1 MLAENMRDTR
11 RFYHTIAETAWMEFQ
26 TTINI
31 IKELKRLGY
40 DVKYGKSIHSKD
52 FMMGVPKADVLK
64 KYSDSLSID
73 ADFDVSEI
81 YEGYTGAVATLD
93 TGKPGPT
100 FGLRFDIDANGI
112 EESRAEDLRSNVEG
126 FRSTNDFAMHACGHD
141 AHLTIGL
148 FVSKYLMEHKDELK
162 GKFILIFQPAE
173 EGVKGAKSMMNAG
186 IVDDVDILLAGHV
199 GLNIPTGTVG
209 VGTIG
214 FLATTKLD
222 VHFEGIPAHA
232 GAAPEEGRNAILAAA
247 SATLNLHT
255 LTQFSKGMSRLNV
268 GVFQGGT
275 SRNII
280 ADKAYIQIETRGE
293 KEEINEM
300 LKARA
305 LQVIEGSAIQYDV
318 KYKVSEAG
326 EAPSLKNPDPEF
338 YDEINEMLKSKG
350 YNTTM
355 KGNIGGSEDVAFFM
369 NAVTDK
375 GGKAIHFLFGSDL
388 NAGHHNDKFDIDE
401 DVMPVAY
408 QVLIDTV
415 EYLLNK

>member
-1 MLAENMRDTR
+1 MLADNMRDTR
-11 RFYHTIAETAWMEFQ
+11 RFYHTIAETGWMEFQ
-26 TTINI
+26 TTVNI
-31 IKELKRLGY
+31 IKELKALGY
-40 DVKYGKSIHSKD
+40 DVKYGKTIHAD
-52 FMMGVPKADVLK
+52 EYMMGVPKPEVLK
-64 KYSDSLSID
+64 KYADSIEFD

-81 YEGYTGAVATLD
+81 VQGYTGAIATLD
-93 TGKPGPT
+93 TGKPGDT
-100 FGLRFDIDANGI
+100 IGMRFDIDANGI

-148 FVSKYLMEHKDELK
+148 YVAKYLMEHKDSLK

-173 EGVKGAKSMMNAG
+173 EGVKGAKSLMQAG
-186 IVDDVDILLAGHV
+186 AVDEIDVLLAGHV

-222 VHFEGIPAHA
+222 VHFQGIPAHA

-268 GVFQGGT
+268 GVIQGGS

-326 EAPSLKNPDPEF
+326 EAPSLKNADPEF
-338 YDEINEMLKSKG
+338 YNEINEMLKSKG

-355 KGNIGGSEDVAFFM
+355 KGNIGGSEDVAFLM
-369 NAVTDK
+369 NRVTDN
-375 GGKAIHFLFGSDL
+375 GGKAIHFIFGTDL

-401 DVMPVAY
+401 EVLPVAY

>member
-1 MLAENMRDTR
+1 MLEKNMRDTR

-31 IKELKRLGY
+31 IKELKKMGY
-40 DVKYGKSIHSKD
+40 EIKYGKSIHSKE
-52 FMMGVPKADVLK
+52 FMMGVPKAEVLK
-64 KYSDSLSID
+64 KYADTID
-73 ADFDVSEI
+73 LEADFDTSEI
-81 YEGYTGAVATLD
+81 FEGYTGVVAYLD
-93 TGKPGPT
+93 TGKPGKT
-100 FGLRFDIDANGI
+100 IGLRFDIDANGI
-112 EESRAEDLRSNVEG
+112 EESRAEELRSNVEG
-126 FRSTNDFAMHACGHD
+126 FRSKNDFAMHACGHD

-148 FVSKYLMEHKDELK
+148 FTAKYLMEHKDSLN
-162 GKFILIFQPAE
+162 GKFVLIFQPAE

-186 IVDDVDILLAGHV
+186 VVDEIDILIAGHV
-199 GLNIPTGTVG
+199 GLNIPTGTIG

-222 VHFEGIPAHA
+222 VYFDGVPAHA
-232 GAAPEEGRNAILAAA
+232 GAAPEEGRNSILAAA

-268 GVFQGGT
+268 GVFHGGT

-305 LQVIEGSAIQYDV
+305 LQVIEGSAMQYDV
-318 KYKVSEAG
+318 KYRVEEAG

-338 YDEINEMLKSKG
+338 YGEINDMLKAKG
-350 YNTTM
+350 YNTTL

-369 NAVTDK
+369 NRVTDN
-375 GGKAIHFLFGSDL
+375 GGRAIHFIFGSDL

-401 DVMPVAY
+401 DIMPIAY
-408 QVLIDTV
+408 QIMVDTV
-415 EYLLNK
+415 EYLVGK